1 MIDEVIL
8 KGEYVYDIILQKE
21 NDLCYMEQYD
31 GYDERDLIAL
41 VMKQIEQLY
50 NELGQIL
57 LRNNK

>member
-41 VMKQIEQLY
+41 DMKQIEQLY